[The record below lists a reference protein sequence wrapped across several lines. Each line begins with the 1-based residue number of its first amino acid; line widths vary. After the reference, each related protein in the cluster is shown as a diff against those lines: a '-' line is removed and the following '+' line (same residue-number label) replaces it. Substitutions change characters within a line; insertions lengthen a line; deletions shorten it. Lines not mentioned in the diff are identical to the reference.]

1 MADWCLRGELSEAN
15 FLARVFALWV
25 GFSSFAGSAKQVF
38 KMRNFFYALAL
49 LHECTGGEV
58 GLNCYL

>member
-38 KMRNFFYALAL
+38 KMRNFFYAF
-49 LHECTGGEV
+49 
-58 GLNCYL
+58 